1 MGTSH
6 QRGYVTLRGKQWYG
20 YYRKGVNDPTMEEQ
34 KTVRVPVILGLK
46 SKMSKFEAREVLQR
60 EITKQIGEPGS
71 PTRIMNDG
79 SVTFAWFVENR
90 FLPLKET
97 AWKEE
102 TAKTKKILIQRDLI
116 DPLGEIPLVNFD
128 KFSLQLHLNK
138 LAITRSKDRVL
149 QMRAYVRDIFSEAV
163 DQDFLAKDPA
173 RKVKVPTQL
182 RETDTTTLTWD
193 QLGLVL
199 MDLTLRDRI
208 LLALDMTNA
217 LRPSELLAF
226 RWKCFDYDACTLKIM
241 ETVYKGKI
249 RPWGKTK
256 KSLTVIHIPRKLTDD
271 LEAWRLECEERARE
285 AASKDKTKLP
295 HLSPDDFIFAN
306 EVGGFLDTDNFRKR
320 VLHKLARDLE
330 LPKLTFQVIRRT
342 IATLAQKK
350 GTVKDVQGVMRHS
363 RTATTTDVYMQEIPE
378 TVQATVNSINRELMK
393 SSEKNHRKTVKP
405 LPDTVTLGGKVYK
418 RGAVSV
424 KVFKNLTPNDTKR
437 SEKEVFLSP

>member
-1 MGTSH
+1 MATSH

-20 YYRKGVNDPTMEEQ
+20 YYRKEVNDPTTGKQ
-34 KTVRVPVILGLK
+34 KTVRVPIILGLK
-46 SKMSKFEAREVLQR
+46 TKMSKFEAREALQR
-60 EITKQIGEPGS
+60 ELTKQVGQPGS

-90 FLPLKET
+90 FLPLKEA

-102 TAKTKKILIQRDLI
+102 TAKTKTILIQRDLI
-116 DPLGEIPLVNFD
+116 DPLGEIPLANFE

-138 LAITRSKDRVL
+138 LATTRSKDRVL
-149 QMRAYVRDIFSEAV
+149 QMRAYLRDIFAEAV
-163 DQDFLAKDPA
+163 DQDFLSKDPA

-193 QLGLVL
+193 QLRLALVEL
-199 MDLTLRDRI
+199 DMRDRI
-208 LLALDMTNA
+208 LLELDMTNA

-226 RWKCFDYDACTLKIM
+226 RWKCFDYEASSLKIM

-249 RPWGKTK
+249 RPWGKTR
-256 KSLTVIHIPRKLTDD
+256 KSLTIIHIPRNLSDD
-271 LEAWRLECEERARE
+271 LQQWRQACP
-285 AASKDKTKLP
+285 DP
-295 HLSPDDFIFAN
+295 SPDAFMFAN
-306 EVGGFLDTDNFRKR
+306 QAGGFLDTDNFRKR
-320 VLHKLARDLE
+320 VLHKLARDLK

-350 GTVKDVQGVMRHS
+350 GTVKDVQGLMRHS

-378 TVQATVNSINRELMK
+378 SVQATVNSINTELRISRPK
-393 SSEKNHRKTVKP
+393 SRQKGVQP
-405 LPDTVTLGGKVYK
+405 LPDSVLVGGKPLK

-424 KVFKNLTPNDTKR
+424 KVFRNLTPNDTKLGRR
-437 SEKEVFLSP
+437 SLASC